1 MNTEDDPT
9 KPEGESESSTAVAV
23 MDRPGE
29 LELARAEEQQRVEL
43 RKDRVWLPFLIPVGA
58 ILAVALFAINISRVF
73 LAASEHDKNPAVI
86 IATLLTLSILVGATI
101 VAAIPK
107 LRTSSLVLT
116 VCGIAAVVLL
126 SGSLVLGA
134 SESKVEA
141 VSEPPGDAI
150 NTLEVDALPNLK
162 FQATNFDV
170 PAGINL
176 IRYVDKGGSHTLVF
190 TEPELS
196 YVNLAVPQGPIES
209 KAELVKGKK
218 YTIYCTIPGHR
229 EAGMEATITVGDAP
243 ANPTPEAGTATP
255 ATVVPGSAP
264 TTTPPAG
271 TSENDPAAQSGDA
284 LGN

>member
-1 MNTEDDPT
+1 MSTE
-9 KPEGESESSTAVAV
+9 EESESSTAVAV

-86 IATLLTLSILVGATI
+86 IATLLTLAILVGATI

-141 VSEPPGDAI
+141 VTEPEGEAI

-162 FQATNFDV
+162 FQASNFDV

-176 IRYVDKGGSHTLVF
+176 IKYIDKGGSHTLLF

-196 YVNLAVPQGPIES
+196 YVNLAVPGGPIES
-209 KAELVKGKK
+209 KAELVKGKT
-218 YTIYCTIPGHR
+218 YTIYCSIPGHR

-255 ATVVPGSAP
+255 TTVVPGSAP

-271 TSENDPAAQSGDA
+271 TSENDPAAQSGDS